1 VGHLMAEFPGAEL
14 AAWLLN
20 DAIFGSA
27 KEIESALEEKIE
39 SERKPGEAIGENA
52 VVDVAA
58 GGVVAG
64 KRRGL
69 FPGFAPATGVLV
81 IAVGQRLA
89 ADEPK
94 TLEEKSCQECCRDP
108 LRDIEAKAAKH
119 AKAVSHYVRRN
130 ITSLNGGW
138 GPGRATQ
145 SNLTNFDCAARSMQ
159 KQESRPEGRLSVQT
173 R

>member
-1 VGHLMAEFPGAEL
+1 MGHLMAEFPGAEL
-14 AAWLLN
+14 AALLLN

-69 FPGFAPATGVLV
+69 FPGFAAATGELV
-81 IAVGQRLA
+81 IAVGQRLPA
-89 ADEPK
+89 YELA
-94 TLEEKSCQECCRDP
+94 P
-108 LRDIEAKAAKH
+108 LRIALDQ
-119 AKAVSHYVRRN
+119 RR
-130 ITSLNGGW
+130 TFRGS
-138 GPGRATQ
+138 R
-145 SNLTNFDCAARSMQ
+145 RSRNSR
-159 KQESRPEGRLSVQT
+159 SRPRDRPGAWPSPDRQTCRTRGPSRVRLWLRPRSSANGACVT
-173 R
+173 